1 MPIKKIIL
9 ITAILIFTPF
19 FVSAG
24 DTLGQT
30 TQFFIDT
37 KYDESGRS
45 SVLATLRH
53 ISDRAYFYVE
63 ETFYNRISDS
73 ARSNLPTWISNLAN
87 EFDNK
92 ISVPLVNFWGQE
104 YNPGVD
110 GDSRITILLTPLVDT
125 AGGYFDSGNENQKS
139 QDPESN
145 QREMV
150 YLNANIISNTFR
162 MSSFLAHE
170 FQHLISFNQKEI
182 LRGVSDDIWFNE
194 LRSEYSPTITGYN
207 DNFVNSNLERRV
219 KAFLDFPSDS
229 LTEWKNLPAD
239 YGSVAIFGE
248 YLAEH
253 FGVSVLADS
262 LRSEKISIESI
273 NEALLKNNY
282 QTDFEAVFRN
292 WAIASILNDITLKS
306 DYGYF
311 KDGLRR
317 NIFVQPTKIFSNLS
331 DISSYIYSGQ
341 IKDWQPQW
349 FLVSGFSSGAKP
361 VLEFSFSGDD
371 ISAAKVIFISFA
383 NDGRKM
389 IQLADL
395 SKENKVYVD
404 NVADFEKII
413 FIPYRGRR
421 LADFTANEPPYSFS
435 FVLQR
440 LSQLPQALST
450 PSPAPTQTLAP
461 TPTFTP
467 TPISTPSVTPTP
479 SLTLRPSFP
488 EGSLLRARGDIK
500 VYIITNG
507 WKRHISSPKIFDF
520 YGHLGFDKV
529 IEVDPSIINSYP
541 ESKLIRYV
549 NDQKVYELDSS
560 YAKHWLNI
568 SADVFTTSGRK
579 WDSIS
584 IINEIELNFY
594 KTGANIVK

>member
-1 MPIKKIIL
+1 MHYKRGVCIIL
-9 ITAILIFTPF
+9 ITALFVLTPF

-30 TQFFIDT
+30 AQFFIDT
-37 KYDESGRS
+37 QYDESGRS
-45 SVLATLRH
+45 VVSATLRH
-53 ISDRAYFYVE
+53 VSDRAYFYVE
-63 ETFYNRISDS
+63 ETFYNRISDT
-73 ARSNLPTWISNLAN
+73 ARGNLPSWISSLAS

-92 ISVPLVNFWGQE
+92 IYLTLINFWGQE
-104 YNPGVD
+104 YNPGID
-110 GDSRITILLTPLVDT
+110 DDPRITILLTPLVDT
-125 AGGYFDSGNENQKS
+125 AGGYFDSGNENRKS
-139 QDPESN
+139 QDPQSN

-162 MSSFLAHE
+162 VSSFLAHE

-182 LRGVSDDIWFNE
+182 LRGVSDDVWFNE
-194 LRSEYSPTITGYN
+194 LRSEYSPTIAGYN
-207 DNFVNSNLERRV
+207 DRFANSNLERRV
-219 KAFLDFPSDS
+219 KTFLDFPSDS
-229 LTEWKNLPAD
+229 LTEWKNLPGD
-239 YGSVAIFGE
+239 YGTVAIFGE

-282 QTDFEAVFRN
+282 QTDFEAIFRN
-292 WAIASILNDITLKS
+292 WSIANILNDITLKS

-311 KDGLRR
+311 KEGLRQ

-331 DISSYIYSGQ
+331 DISSYVYSGQ

-349 FLVSGFSSGAKP
+349 FLVSGFSSGARP
-361 VLEFSFSGDD
+361 VLEFSFSGED

-395 SKENKVYVD
+395 SKESKVYVD
-404 NVADFEKII
+404 NLPDFDKII
-413 FIPYRGRR
+413 FIPYRGRK
-421 LADFTANEPPYSFS
+421 LTDFTANEPSYAFS
-435 FVLQR
+435 FIIQR
-440 LSQLPQALST
+440 LDQLPI
-450 PSPAPTQTLAP
+450 PVP
-461 TPTFTP
+461 TPDNSVATVQVQGIVGGSQSQRDGNIGTGTP
-467 TPISTPSVTPTP
+467 T
-479 SLTLRPSFP
+479 FP
-488 EGSLLRARGDIK
+488 EGSLLRAGGDIK

-529 IEVDPSIINSYP
+529 IEVDPSVINSYP

-549 NDQKVYELDSS
+549 NEQKVYELDGS
-560 YAKHWLNI
+560 YTKHWLNV
-568 SADVFTTSGRK
+568 SADAFTASGRK
-579 WDSIS
+579 WDSIFV
-584 IINEIELNFY
+584 INEREINFY
-594 KTGANIVK
+594 KTGANIIK

>member
-1 MPIKKIIL
+1 MSIKKIIL
-9 ITAILIFTPF
+9 ITAILTFTPF

-53 ISDRAYFYVE
+53 ISDRGYFYVE
-63 ETFYNRISDS
+63 ETFYNRISDT

-92 ISVPLVNFWGQE
+92 IYPPLVNFWGQE

-110 GDSRITILLTPLVDT
+110 GDSRISILLAPLVDT

-139 QDPESN
+139 QDPQSN
-145 QREMV
+145 QREMI

-239 YGSVAIFGE
+239 YGSVAIFAE

-282 QTDFEAVFRN
+282 QTDFEAIFRN
-292 WAIASILNDITLKS
+292 WSIANILNDITLKS

-349 FLVSGFSSGAKP
+349 FLVSGFSSGTRP
-361 VLEFSFSGDD
+361 VLEFSFSGEDV
-371 ISAAKVIFISFA
+371 SAEKVIFISFA

-395 SKENKVYVD
+395 SKESKIYVD
-404 NVADFEKII
+404 NLPDFDKII
-413 FIPYRGRR
+413 FIPYRGKK
-421 LADFTANEPPYSFS
+421 LTDFTANEPSYAFS
-435 FVLQR
+435 FVIQR
-440 LSQLPQALST
+440 LDQLPQTLST
-450 PSPAPTQTLAP
+450 SDLTP
-461 TPTFTP
+461 TPTPTLTP
-467 TPISTPSVTPTP
+467 VPTPSVSPVLP
-479 SLTLRPSFP
+479 APLPLSKPSFP
-488 EGSLLRARGDIK
+488 EGSLLRAKGDIK

-507 WKRHISSPKIFDF
+507 WKRHISSSKIFDF

-529 IEVDPSIINSYP
+529 IEVDPSVINSYP

-549 NDQKVYELDSS
+549 NEQKVYELDGS
-560 YAKHWLNI
+560 YAKHWLNV
-568 SADVFTTSGRK
+568 SADAFTASGRK
-579 WDSIS
+579 WDSIFV
-584 IINEIELNFY
+584 INERELNFY
-594 KTGANIVK
+594 KTGVNIIK